1 MNQHC
6 FNRSLEKRFFCV
18 VAVLSLVEWI
28 SQKRWIYLW
37 NDDVSGQTATFRRI
51 GALMPAGGTFA
62 RFICSLVVVR
72 KQVQGCRSVHMWCVQ
87 THGGKRAYMWC
98 SCDFGTITILTRFF
112 ILYFILLI
120 DLIDLIEFHWC
131 DQPSMIL
138 INKKNWLLLLYY
150 YLAACA
156 MFVLSIVGRYFSFIV
171 YSIRLAPRT
180 DTNISDFVCLCAL
193 CSHCQIGIGLC
204 KDHREIN
211 INIHSDCNDHRS
223 CWKIGLY
230 NLITVYVRRC
240 GLRLKLLSAHFP
252 CILLYE
258 HMLCGG
264 SFFHLVLFR
273 I

>member
-1 MNQHC
+1 
-6 FNRSLEKRFFCV
+6 
-18 VAVLSLVEWI
+18 
-28 SQKRWIYLW
+28 
-37 NDDVSGQTATFRRI
+37 
-51 GALMPAGGTFA
+51 
-62 RFICSLVVVR
+62 
-72 KQVQGCRSVHMWCVQ
+72 
-87 THGGKRAYMWC
+87 
-98 SCDFGTITILTRFF
+98 
-112 ILYFILLI
+112 
-120 DLIDLIEFHWC
+120 
-131 DQPSMIL
+131 MIL

-211 INIHSDCNDHRS
+211 INIHSDCNDRRS

-240 GLRLKLLSAHFP
+240 GLRLRLLSAHFP
-252 CILLYE
+252 CIRVRAYVVWW
-258 HMLCGG
+258 
-264 SFFHLVLFR
+264 FFLSLGTVSDLIGRSARVGRQHHWTIPFFSMMGDVVCACSRADLNVNHPIDVDFFGNYY
-273 I
+273 